1 MRLEEGLTSVVRARL
16 MVWRMGVG
24 DKGRTLL
31 DWRGYLRLREETA
44 VQTEIRLDLVTGRT
58 SSGEQISWIEGNR
71 TPEPVAGC
79 CYCCNF
85 HDPGPTEHRRACRII
100 IGNHPEDDLRIS
112 DEHWR

>member
-58 SSGEQISWIEGNR
+58 SSGEQISWIAR
-71 TPEPVAGC
+71 TSTPEPVAGC
-79 CYCCNF
+79 
-85 HDPGPTEHRRACRII
+85 
-100 IGNHPEDDLRIS
+100 
-112 DEHWR
+112 